1 MDQNV
6 GTADRYAR
14 IAAGTALVGA
24 GAASPEPVGTAAGL
38 AAGGVA
44 LATGVT
50 GYCPAYDGLGV
61 DTTSG

>member
-1 MDQNV
+1 MHQNV
-6 GTADRYAR
+6 GTVDRYAR

-24 GAASPEPVGTAAGL
+24 GAVSPEPAGTAAGL

-50 GYCPAYDGLGV
+50 GYCPVYDGLGV
-61 DTTSG
+61 DTASG